1 MFLGEVERVKSVIFK
16 WKFKLFFDCFD
27 CCVKLLLKKYFFM
40 IYEVNSIISIFIFKF
55 VFVDRFIDDESMFKL
70 NNVYIKIF

>member
-1 MFLGEVERVKSVIFK
+1 
-16 WKFKLFFDCFD
+16 
-27 CCVKLLLKKYFFM
+27 M

-55 VFVDRFIDDESMFKL
+55 VFVDRFIDDESMFNL